1 MYTPYRKLGAGRHK
15 FTVINTVFQPLRASR
30 ICSAWVKDFSGL
42 SLDGGLLHLVIMCR
56 RVHYTEHKSCLVNSR
71 ETNEVCPH
79 SGIITWS
86 SSREKGNLVRKG
98 KRKTNF
104 KGNVEKKSQNH
115 VYIFWGRLF
124 IDEAYNVL
132 CSFKEICVVRFCF
145 CLSPHF

>member
-104 KGNVEKKSQNH
+104 KGNVEKNLRTAYTFFKEGFLLTRLIMYFARLRKS
-115 VYIFWGRLF
+115 
-124 IDEAYNVL
+124 L
-132 CSFKEICVVRFCF
+132 CSQVLF
-145 CLSPHF
+145 LP